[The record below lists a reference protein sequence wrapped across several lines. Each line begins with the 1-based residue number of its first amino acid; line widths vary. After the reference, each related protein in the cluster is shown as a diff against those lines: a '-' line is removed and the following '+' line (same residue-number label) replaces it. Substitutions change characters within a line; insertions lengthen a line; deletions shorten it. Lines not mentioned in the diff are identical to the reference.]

1 MIISSIECDSCG
13 KVVKSES
20 KEFFTFSGNAYIGLD
35 GGIVGNSLDENLKV
49 TRDLHYCKPCTLRIF
64 FPDLEIPREIPRALR
79 VILTRPAPP
88 GNKFLR
94 LHNNAL

>member
-35 GGIVGNSLDENLKV
+35 GGIVGNSLDEEQRV
-49 TRDLHYCKPCTLRIF
+49 TRDLHYCKPCTMRIF
-64 FPDLEIPREIPRALR
+64 FPEVETVR
-79 VILTRPAPP
+79 
-88 GNKFLR
+88 
-94 LHNNAL
+94 HNPFKGDDF